1 MDEVKETQRSLFAI
15 SRWNIKT
22 GVQSRASIE
31 GSKEDLI
38 ESLCEVFSS
47 SENGHIVL
55 NLVQAAIHHFYNNQN
70 NIHGNTNQ
78 NS

>member
-1 MDEVKETQRSLFAI
+1 MAETKETQRSLFAI
-15 SRWNIKT
+15 SRWNVES

-38 ESLCEVFSS
+38 ESLCEVFSHG
-47 SENGHIVL
+47 ENGQLVL
-55 NLVQAAIHHFYNNQN
+55 NLVQAAVHHFFSNKN